1 MRRLHKVFL
10 SLLFLVDIFL
20 VGSIGYSQ
28 FPGEVVVQAE
38 QKNGA
43 TKDYR
48 KEKEKTFWQKAF
60 DDPVAVFTGVLTA
73 FTGVLAWST
82 YFLWRATRDV
92 VDGAERASA
101 QQILDT
107 KTALAIS
114 KESADAARDSVN
126 VARETMIIARRPW
139 IRADAAIGGPL
150 FFNDNGLNI
159 TIAVRLLNVGPT
171 PAIYTSISLKD
182 YILMRSDYARPSA
195 NKIGPDWLAAQ
206 KTFSDENMRET
217 PFDRGYTVFP
227 SMPTERLHVVIDPE
241 FRIPA
246 NGDLSSVPFADEAFI
261 ILIIGSVAYK
271 FAFHE
276 DVHRTGFIYE
286 VSVNDPNNRTITPRA
301 EEIPKEK
308 LSLRKVDDGYTD

>member
-114 KESADAARDSVN
+114 KESADAARDTS
-126 VARETMIIARRPW
+126 MLPARR
-139 IRADAAIGGPL
+139 
-150 FFNDNGLNI
+150 
-159 TIAVRLLNVGPT
+159 
-171 PAIYTSISLKD
+171 
-182 YILMRSDYARPSA
+182 
-195 NKIGPDWLAAQ
+195 
-206 KTFSDENMRET
+206 
-217 PFDRGYTVFP
+217 
-227 SMPTERLHVVIDPE
+227 
-241 FRIPA
+241 
-246 NGDLSSVPFADEAFI
+246 
-261 ILIIGSVAYK
+261 
-271 FAFHE
+271 
-276 DVHRTGFIYE
+276 
-286 VSVNDPNNRTITPRA
+286 
-301 EEIPKEK
+301 
-308 LSLRKVDDGYTD
+308 